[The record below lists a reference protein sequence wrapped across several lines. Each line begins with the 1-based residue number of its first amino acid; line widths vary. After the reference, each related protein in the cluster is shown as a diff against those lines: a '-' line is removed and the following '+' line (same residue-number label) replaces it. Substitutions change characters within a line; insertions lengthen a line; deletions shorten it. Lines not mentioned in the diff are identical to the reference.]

1 MAKNIKEL
9 TEQRNNLLTQMDEL
23 VNDAT
28 IKPGETRNLTQDEN
42 NKFDKLN
49 SEIATIDEEIR
60 ELSDKGKKVEE
71 REMADKQ
78 EMEVRSNLEGFIRG
92 KNPEKRAQ
100 YVNTQEDGST
110 LIPENIWGEIMV
122 SLSENAP
129 VFAQSRK
136 FPSLA
141 GTLKIAKE
149 NTDDQAGF
157 VGENEEVPS
166 LRTKFDF
173 VKLGQRRVGAA
184 ITITNQLVNDAGFD
198 IVGFSIAE
206 LGKQAGRAVERAALK
221 GTSENDQF
229 EGILSPKTL
238 ELANLNKVALP
249 AEIDYNSLV
258 DIYNAIQPVYL
269 DGSQWIMSRALF
281 SEVSKLED
289 GNGHKYVQGAVVNG
303 RLQQTILGLPVVVS
317 DQLTKED
324 GIIFGKISE
333 AYGILVK
340 NEFKLQ
346 YVVGDTQQATNGTQ
360 LLVFDGYMDGNVIN
374 PEALVVA
381 QPGA

>member
-1 MAKNIKEL
+1 MANMKQLIEKRNELFEKSDIMLDGIEKEN
-9 TEQRNNLLTQMDEL
+9 RS
-23 VNDAT
+23 VNDKEAKKLNA
-28 IKPGETRNLTQDEN
+28 IQDEIRGLNSQIEYLEKQENEKQTEERSMEN
-42 NKFDKLN
+42 NK
-49 SEIATIDEEIR
+49 
-60 ELSDKGKKVEE
+60 
-71 REMADKQ
+71 
-78 EMEVRSNLEGFIRG
+78 EVRKGMEQLLRKQQGE
-92 KNPEKRAQ
+92 ERAQ
-100 YVNTQEDGST
+100 YVNTTSDGKAI
-110 LIPENIWGEIMV
+110 IPVNIANEIIEHAE
-122 SLSENAP
+122 SLSN
-129 VFAQSRK
+129 VFGQARK
-136 FPSLA
+136 FNSVSGELRIPRNDS
-141 GTLKIAKE
+141 
-149 NTDDQAGF
+149 TDLAGF

-281 SEVSKLED
+281 AEVSKLED

>member
-1 MAKNIKEL
+1 MANMKEL
-9 TEQRNNLLTQMDEL
+9 IERRNNLFEKSDNMLDSIEKENRS
-23 VNDAT
+23 VNDKEAKDLNDIQNEIRALNSQIEYLEKQENEKQT
-28 IKPGETRNLTQDEN
+28 EERSMEN
-42 NKFDKLN
+42 NK
-49 SEIATIDEEIR
+49 
-60 ELSDKGKKVEE
+60 
-71 REMADKQ
+71 
-78 EMEVRSNLEGFIRG
+78 EVRKGMEQLLRKQQGE
-92 KNPEKRAQ
+92 ERAQ
-100 YVNTQEDGST
+100 YVNTTSDGKAI
-110 LIPENIWGEIMV
+110 IPVNIANEIIEHAE
-122 SLSENAP
+122 SLSN
-129 VFAQSRK
+129 VFGQARK
-136 FPSLA
+136 FNSVSGELRIPRNDSSDL
-141 GTLKIAKE
+141 
-149 NTDDQAGF
+149 AGF

-238 ELANLNKVALP
+238 ELPNLNKVVLD
-249 AEIDYNSLV
+249 AEVSYDSLV

-281 SEVSKLED
+281 AEISKLED

>member
-1 MAKNIKEL
+1 MKEL
-9 TEQRNNLLTQMDEL
+9 IERRNNLFEKSDNMLDGIEKENRS
-23 VNDAT
+23 VNDKEAKDLNDIQNEIRALNSQIEYLEKQENEKQT
-28 IKPGETRNLTQDEN
+28 EERSMEN
-42 NKFDKLN
+42 NK
-49 SEIATIDEEIR
+49 
-60 ELSDKGKKVEE
+60 
-71 REMADKQ
+71 
-78 EMEVRSNLEGFIRG
+78 EVRKGMEQLLRKQQGE
-92 KNPEKRAQ
+92 ERAQ
-100 YVNTQEDGST
+100 YVNTTSDGKAI
-110 LIPENIWGEIMV
+110 IPVNIANEIIEHAE
-122 SLSENAP
+122 SLSN
-129 VFAQSRK
+129 VFGQARK
-136 FPSLA
+136 FNSVSGELRIPRNDS
-141 GTLKIAKE
+141 
-149 NTDDQAGF
+149 TDLAGF

-281 SEVSKLED
+281 AEVSKLED

>member
-1 MAKNIKEL
+1 MANMKEL
-9 TEQRNNLLTQMDEL
+9 IEKRNELFEKSDIMLDGIEKENRSVNNKEAKELNAIQDEIRGLNSQIEYLEKQENEKQTEARSM
-23 VNDAT
+23 
-28 IKPGETRNLTQDEN
+28 EN
-42 NKFDKLN
+42 NK
-49 SEIATIDEEIR
+49 EVR
-60 ELSDKGKKVEE
+60 KGMEQLL
-71 REMADKQ
+71 RKQ
-78 EMEVRSNLEGFIRG
+78 EGEE
-92 KNPEKRAQ
+92 RAQ
-100 YVNTQEDGST
+100 YVNTTSDGKAI
-110 LIPENIWGEIMV
+110 IPVNIANEIIEHAE
-122 SLSENAP
+122 SLSNIFGQA
-129 VFAQSRK
+129 RK
-136 FPSLA
+136 FNSVSGELRIPRNDSSDL
-141 GTLKIAKE
+141 
-149 NTDDQAGF
+149 AGF
-157 VGENEEVPS
+157 VGENEEIPS

-238 ELANLNKVALP
+238 ELANLNKVALS
-249 AEIDYNSLV
+249 AEVKYDDLV

-281 SEVSKLED
+281 AEISKLED

-324 GIIFGKISE
+324 GIIFGKVSE

-374 PEALVVA
+374 TEALVVA

>member
-1 MAKNIKEL
+1 MANMKEL
-9 TEQRNNLLTQMDEL
+9 IEKRNELFEKSDIMLDGIEKENRSVNNKEAKELNAIQDEIRGLNSQIEYLEKQENEKQTEARSM
-23 VNDAT
+23 
-28 IKPGETRNLTQDEN
+28 EN
-42 NKFDKLN
+42 NK
-49 SEIATIDEEIR
+49 EVR
-60 ELSDKGKKVEE
+60 KGMEQLL
-71 REMADKQ
+71 RKQ
-78 EMEVRSNLEGFIRG
+78 EGEE
-92 KNPEKRAQ
+92 RAQ
-100 YVNTQEDGST
+100 YVNTTSDGKAI
-110 LIPENIWGEIMV
+110 IPVNIANEIIEHAE
-122 SLSENAP
+122 SLSNIFGQA
-129 VFAQSRK
+129 RK
-136 FPSLA
+136 FNSVSGELRIPRNDSSDL
-141 GTLKIAKE
+141 
-149 NTDDQAGF
+149 AGF
-157 VGENEEVPS
+157 VGENEEIPS

-238 ELANLNKVALP
+238 ELANLNKVALS
-249 AEIDYNSLV
+249 AEVKYDDLV

-281 SEVSKLED
+281 AEISKLED

-324 GIIFGKISE
+324 GIIFGKVSE

>member
-1 MAKNIKEL
+1 MANMKEL
-9 TEQRNNLLTQMDEL
+9 IEKRNDLFEKSDVMLDGIEKENRS
-23 VNDAT
+23 VNDKEAKDLNDIQNEIRALNSQIEYLEKQENEKQT
-28 IKPGETRNLTQDEN
+28 EERSMEN
-42 NKFDKLN
+42 NK
-49 SEIATIDEEIR
+49 
-60 ELSDKGKKVEE
+60 
-71 REMADKQ
+71 
-78 EMEVRSNLEGFIRG
+78 EVRKGMEQLLRKQQGE
-92 KNPEKRAQ
+92 ERAQ
-100 YVNTQEDGST
+100 YVNTTSDGKAI
-110 LIPENIWGEIMV
+110 IPVNIANEIIEHAE
-122 SLSENAP
+122 SLSNIFGQA
-129 VFAQSRK
+129 RK
-136 FPSLA
+136 FNSVSGELRIPRNDS
-141 GTLKIAKE
+141 
-149 NTDDQAGF
+149 TDLAGF

-258 DIYNAIQPVYL
+258 DIYNSIQPVYL

-281 SEVSKLED
+281 AEVSKLED

>member
-1 MAKNIKEL
+1 MANIKTLIEKRNDL
-9 TEQRNNLLTQMDEL
+9 FEQSDEML
-23 VNDAT
+23 NSIEKENRSVNDKEAKKLNA
-28 IKPGETRNLTQDEN
+28 IQDEIRGLNSQIEYLEKQENEKQTEERSMEN
-42 NKFDKLN
+42 NK
-49 SEIATIDEEIR
+49 
-60 ELSDKGKKVEE
+60 
-71 REMADKQ
+71 
-78 EMEVRSNLEGFIRG
+78 EVRKGMEQLLRKQQGE
-92 KNPEKRAQ
+92 ERAQ
-100 YVNTQEDGST
+100 YVNTTSDGKAI
-110 LIPENIWGEIMV
+110 IPVNIANEIIEHAE
-122 SLSENAP
+122 SLSN
-129 VFAQSRK
+129 VFGQARK
-136 FPSLA
+136 FNSVSGELRIPRNDS
-141 GTLKIAKE
+141 
-149 NTDDQAGF
+149 TDLAGF

-198 IVGFSIAE
+198 IVGFSISE

-281 SEVSKLED
+281 AEVSKLED

-317 DQLTKED
+317 HQLTKED

>member
-1 MAKNIKEL
+1 MSNIKTLIEKRNDL
-9 TEQRNNLLTQMDEL
+9 FEQSDEML
-23 VNDAT
+23 NSIEKENRSVNDKEAKKLNA
-28 IKPGETRNLTQDEN
+28 IQDEIRGLNSQIEYLEKQENEKQTEERSMEN
-42 NKFDKLN
+42 NK
-49 SEIATIDEEIR
+49 
-60 ELSDKGKKVEE
+60 
-71 REMADKQ
+71 
-78 EMEVRSNLEGFIRG
+78 EVRKGMEQLLRKQQGE
-92 KNPEKRAQ
+92 ERAQ
-100 YVNTQEDGST
+100 YVNTTSDGKAI
-110 LIPENIWGEIMV
+110 IPVNIANEIIEHAE
-122 SLSENAP
+122 SLSN
-129 VFAQSRK
+129 VFGQARK
-136 FPSLA
+136 FNSVSGELRIPRNDS
-141 GTLKIAKE
+141 
-149 NTDDQAGF
+149 TDLAGF

-198 IVGFSIAE
+198 IVGFSISE

-281 SEVSKLED
+281 AEVSKLED

>member
-1 MAKNIKEL
+1 MANMKEL
-9 TEQRNNLLTQMDEL
+9 IERRNNLFEKSDNMLDGIEKENRS
-23 VNDAT
+23 VNDKEAKDLNDIQNEIRALNSQIEYLEKQENEKQT
-28 IKPGETRNLTQDEN
+28 EERSMEN
-42 NKFDKLN
+42 NK
-49 SEIATIDEEIR
+49 
-60 ELSDKGKKVEE
+60 
-71 REMADKQ
+71 
-78 EMEVRSNLEGFIRG
+78 EVRKGMEQLLRKQQGE
-92 KNPEKRAQ
+92 ERAQ
-100 YVNTQEDGST
+100 YVNTTSDGKAI
-110 LIPENIWGEIMV
+110 IPVNIANEIIEHAE
-122 SLSENAP
+122 SLSN
-129 VFAQSRK
+129 VFGQARK
-136 FPSLA
+136 FNSVSGELRIPRNDS
-141 GTLKIAKE
+141 
-149 NTDDQAGF
+149 TDLAGF

-281 SEVSKLED
+281 AEVSKLED

>member
-1 MAKNIKEL
+1 MANMKEL
-9 TEQRNNLLTQMDEL
+9 IEKRNELFEKSDIMLDGIEKENRSVNNKEAKELNAIQDEIRGLNSQIEYLEKQENEKQTEARSM
-23 VNDAT
+23 
-28 IKPGETRNLTQDEN
+28 EN
-42 NKFDKLN
+42 NK
-49 SEIATIDEEIR
+49 EVR
-60 ELSDKGKKVEE
+60 KGMEQLL
-71 REMADKQ
+71 RKQ
-78 EMEVRSNLEGFIRG
+78 EGEE
-92 KNPEKRAQ
+92 RAQ
-100 YVNTQEDGST
+100 YVNTTSDGKAI
-110 LIPENIWGEIMV
+110 IPVNIANEIIEHAE
-122 SLSENAP
+122 SLSNIFGQA
-129 VFAQSRK
+129 RK
-136 FPSLA
+136 FNSVSGELRIPRNDSSDL
-141 GTLKIAKE
+141 
-149 NTDDQAGF
+149 AGF
-157 VGENEEVPS
+157 VGENEEIPS

-238 ELANLNKVALP
+238 ELANLNKVALS
-249 AEIDYNSLV
+249 AEVKYDDLV

-281 SEVSKLED
+281 AEISKLED

-324 GIIFGKISE
+324 GIIFGKVSE

-346 YVVGDTQQATNGTQ
+346 YIVGDTQQATNGTQ

>member
-1 MAKNIKEL
+1 MANMKEL
-9 TEQRNNLLTQMDEL
+9 IEKRNELFEKSDIMLDGIEKENRSVNNKEAKELNAIQDEIRGLNSQIEYLEKQENEKQTEARSM
-23 VNDAT
+23 
-28 IKPGETRNLTQDEN
+28 EN
-42 NKFDKLN
+42 NK
-49 SEIATIDEEIR
+49 EVR
-60 ELSDKGKKVEE
+60 KGMEQLL
-71 REMADKQ
+71 RKQ
-78 EMEVRSNLEGFIRG
+78 EGEE
-92 KNPEKRAQ
+92 RAQ
-100 YVNTQEDGST
+100 YVNTTSDGKAI
-110 LIPENIWGEIMV
+110 IPVNIANEIIEHAE
-122 SLSENAP
+122 SLSNIFGQA
-129 VFAQSRK
+129 RK
-136 FPSLA
+136 FNSVSGELRIPRNDSSDL
-141 GTLKIAKE
+141 
-149 NTDDQAGF
+149 AGF
-157 VGENEEVPS
+157 VGENEEIPS

-238 ELANLNKVALP
+238 ELANLNKVTLS
-249 AEIDYNSLV
+249 AEVKYDDLV

-281 SEVSKLED
+281 AEISKLED

-324 GIIFGKISE
+324 GIIFGKVSE

>member
-1 MAKNIKEL
+1 MANIKTLIEKRNDL
-9 TEQRNNLLTQMDEL
+9 FEQSDEML
-23 VNDAT
+23 NGIEKENRSVNDKEAKKLNA
-28 IKPGETRNLTQDEN
+28 IQDEIRGLNSQIEYLEKQENEKQTEERSMEN
-42 NKFDKLN
+42 NK
-49 SEIATIDEEIR
+49 
-60 ELSDKGKKVEE
+60 
-71 REMADKQ
+71 
-78 EMEVRSNLEGFIRG
+78 EVRKGMEQLLRKQQGE
-92 KNPEKRAQ
+92 ERAQ
-100 YVNTQEDGST
+100 YVNTTSDGKAI
-110 LIPENIWGEIMV
+110 IPVNIANEIIEHAE
-122 SLSENAP
+122 SLSN
-129 VFAQSRK
+129 VFGQARK
-136 FPSLA
+136 FNSVSGELRIPRNDSSDL
-141 GTLKIAKE
+141 
-149 NTDDQAGF
+149 AGF

-249 AEIDYNSLV
+249 AEIKYDSLV

-281 SEVSKLED
+281 AEVSKLED

>member
-1 MAKNIKEL
+1 MANMKEL
-9 TEQRNNLLTQMDEL
+9 IEKRNNLFEKSDNMLDGIEKENRS
-23 VNDAT
+23 VNDKEAKDLNDIQNEIRALNSQIEYLEKQENEKQT
-28 IKPGETRNLTQDEN
+28 EERSMEN
-42 NKFDKLN
+42 NK
-49 SEIATIDEEIR
+49 
-60 ELSDKGKKVEE
+60 
-71 REMADKQ
+71 
-78 EMEVRSNLEGFIRG
+78 EVRKGMEQLLRKQQGE
-92 KNPEKRAQ
+92 ERAQ
-100 YVNTQEDGST
+100 YVNTTSDGKAI
-110 LIPENIWGEIMV
+110 IPVNIANEIIEHAE
-122 SLSENAP
+122 SLSNIFGQA
-129 VFAQSRK
+129 RK
-136 FPSLA
+136 FNSVSGELRIPRNDS
-141 GTLKIAKE
+141 
-149 NTDDQAGF
+149 TDLAGF

-198 IVGFSIAE
+198 IVGFSISE

-281 SEVSKLED
+281 AEVSKLED

-324 GIIFGKISE
+324 GIIFGKVSE

>member
-1 MAKNIKEL
+1 MANIKTLIEKRNDL
-9 TEQRNNLLTQMDEL
+9 FEQSDEML
-23 VNDAT
+23 NSIEKENRSVNDKEAKKLNA
-28 IKPGETRNLTQDEN
+28 IQDEIRGLNSQIEYLEKQENEKQTEERSMEN
-42 NKFDKLN
+42 NK
-49 SEIATIDEEIR
+49 
-60 ELSDKGKKVEE
+60 
-71 REMADKQ
+71 
-78 EMEVRSNLEGFIRG
+78 EVRKGMEQLLRKQQGE
-92 KNPEKRAQ
+92 ERAQ
-100 YVNTQEDGST
+100 YVNTTSDGKAI
-110 LIPENIWGEIMV
+110 IPVNIANEIIEHAE
-122 SLSENAP
+122 SLSN
-129 VFAQSRK
+129 VFGQARK
-136 FPSLA
+136 FNSVSGELRIPRNDS
-141 GTLKIAKE
+141 
-149 NTDDQAGF
+149 TDLAGF

-269 DGSQWIMSRALF
+269 DGSQWIMSRSLF
-281 SEVSKLED
+281 AEVSKLED

>member
-1 MAKNIKEL
+1 MANMKEL
-9 TEQRNNLLTQMDEL
+9 IERRNSLFEKSDNMLDGIEKENRS
-23 VNDAT
+23 VNDKEAKDLNDIQNEIRALNSQIEYLEKQENEKQT
-28 IKPGETRNLTQDEN
+28 EERSMEN
-42 NKFDKLN
+42 NK
-49 SEIATIDEEIR
+49 
-60 ELSDKGKKVEE
+60 
-71 REMADKQ
+71 
-78 EMEVRSNLEGFIRG
+78 EVRKGMEQLLRKQQGE
-92 KNPEKRAQ
+92 ERAQ
-100 YVNTQEDGST
+100 YVNTTSDGKAI
-110 LIPENIWGEIMV
+110 IPVNIANEIIEHAE
-122 SLSENAP
+122 SLSN
-129 VFAQSRK
+129 VFGQARK
-136 FPSLA
+136 FNSVSGELRIPRNDS
-141 GTLKIAKE
+141 
-149 NTDDQAGF
+149 TDLAGF

-281 SEVSKLED
+281 AEVSKLED

>member
-1 MAKNIKEL
+1 MANIKTLIEKRNDL
-9 TEQRNNLLTQMDEL
+9 FEQSDEML
-23 VNDAT
+23 NSIEKENRSVNDKEAKKLNA
-28 IKPGETRNLTQDEN
+28 IQDEIRGLNSQIEYLEKQENEKQTEERSMEN
-42 NKFDKLN
+42 NK
-49 SEIATIDEEIR
+49 
-60 ELSDKGKKVEE
+60 
-71 REMADKQ
+71 
-78 EMEVRSNLEGFIRG
+78 EVRKGMEQLLRKQQGE
-92 KNPEKRAQ
+92 ERAQ
-100 YVNTQEDGST
+100 YVNTTSDGKAI
-110 LIPENIWGEIMV
+110 IPVNIANEIIEHAE
-122 SLSENAP
+122 SLSN
-129 VFAQSRK
+129 VFGQARK
-136 FPSLA
+136 FNSVSGELRIPRNDS
-141 GTLKIAKE
+141 
-149 NTDDQAGF
+149 TDLAGF

-281 SEVSKLED
+281 AEVSKLED

>member
-1 MAKNIKEL
+1 MANMKEL
-9 TEQRNNLLTQMDEL
+9 IERRNSLFEKSDNMLDGIEKENRS
-23 VNDAT
+23 VNDKEAKDLNDIQNEIRALNSQIEYLEKQENEKQT
-28 IKPGETRNLTQDEN
+28 EERSMEN
-42 NKFDKLN
+42 NK
-49 SEIATIDEEIR
+49 
-60 ELSDKGKKVEE
+60 
-71 REMADKQ
+71 
-78 EMEVRSNLEGFIRG
+78 EVRKGMEQLLRKQQGE
-92 KNPEKRAQ
+92 ERAQ
-100 YVNTQEDGST
+100 YVNTTSDGKAI
-110 LIPENIWGEIMV
+110 IPVNIANEIIEHAE
-122 SLSENAP
+122 SLSN
-129 VFAQSRK
+129 VFGQARK
-136 FPSLA
+136 FNSVSGELRIPRNDS
-141 GTLKIAKE
+141 
-149 NTDDQAGF
+149 TDLAGF

-198 IVGFSIAE
+198 IVGFSISE

-281 SEVSKLED
+281 AEVSKLED

>member
-1 MAKNIKEL
+1 MANMKQLIEKRNELFEKSDIMLDGIEKENRSVNNKEAKEL
-9 TEQRNNLLTQMDEL
+9 NAIQDEIRGLNSQIEYLEKQENEKQTEARSM
-23 VNDAT
+23 
-28 IKPGETRNLTQDEN
+28 EN
-42 NKFDKLN
+42 NK
-49 SEIATIDEEIR
+49 EVR
-60 ELSDKGKKVEE
+60 KGMEQLL
-71 REMADKQ
+71 RKQ
-78 EMEVRSNLEGFIRG
+78 EGEE
-92 KNPEKRAQ
+92 RAQ
-100 YVNTQEDGST
+100 YVNTTSDGKAI
-110 LIPENIWGEIMV
+110 IPVNIANEIIEHAE
-122 SLSENAP
+122 SLSNIFGQA
-129 VFAQSRK
+129 RK
-136 FPSLA
+136 FNSVSGELRIPRNDSSDL
-141 GTLKIAKE
+141 
-149 NTDDQAGF
+149 AGF
-157 VGENEEVPS
+157 VGENEEIPS

-238 ELANLNKVALP
+238 ELANLNKVALS
-249 AEIDYNSLV
+249 AEVKYDDLV

-281 SEVSKLED
+281 AEISKLED

-324 GIIFGKISE
+324 GIIFGKVSE

>member
-1 MAKNIKEL
+1 MANIKTLIEKRNDL
-9 TEQRNNLLTQMDEL
+9 FEQSDEML
-23 VNDAT
+23 NGIEKENRSVNDKEAKKLNA
-28 IKPGETRNLTQDEN
+28 IQDEIRGLNSQIEYLEKQENEKQTEERSMEN
-42 NKFDKLN
+42 NK
-49 SEIATIDEEIR
+49 
-60 ELSDKGKKVEE
+60 
-71 REMADKQ
+71 
-78 EMEVRSNLEGFIRG
+78 EVRKGMEQLLRKQQGE
-92 KNPEKRAQ
+92 ERAQ
-100 YVNTQEDGST
+100 YVNTTSDGKAI
-110 LIPENIWGEIMV
+110 IPVNIANEIIEHAE
-122 SLSENAP
+122 SLSN
-129 VFAQSRK
+129 VFGQARK
-136 FPSLA
+136 FNSVSGELRIPRNDSSDL
-141 GTLKIAKE
+141 
-149 NTDDQAGF
+149 AGF

-249 AEIDYNSLV
+249 AEIAYDSLV

-281 SEVSKLED
+281 AEVSKLED

>member
-1 MAKNIKEL
+1 MANIKTLIEKRNDL
-9 TEQRNNLLTQMDEL
+9 FEQSDEML
-23 VNDAT
+23 NSIEKENRSVNDKEAKKLNA
-28 IKPGETRNLTQDEN
+28 IQDEIRGLNSQIEYLEKQENEKQTEERSMEN
-42 NKFDKLN
+42 NK
-49 SEIATIDEEIR
+49 
-60 ELSDKGKKVEE
+60 
-71 REMADKQ
+71 
-78 EMEVRSNLEGFIRG
+78 EVRKGMEQLLRKQQGE
-92 KNPEKRAQ
+92 ERAQ
-100 YVNTQEDGST
+100 YVNTTSDGKAI
-110 LIPENIWGEIMV
+110 IPVNIANEIIEHAE
-122 SLSENAP
+122 SLSN
-129 VFAQSRK
+129 VFGQARK
-136 FPSLA
+136 FNSVSGELRIPRNDSSDL
-141 GTLKIAKE
+141 
-149 NTDDQAGF
+149 AGF

-281 SEVSKLED
+281 AEVSKLED

>member
-1 MAKNIKEL
+1 MANIKTLIEKRNDL
-9 TEQRNNLLTQMDEL
+9 FEQSDEML
-23 VNDAT
+23 NSIEKENRSVNDKEAKKLNA
-28 IKPGETRNLTQDEN
+28 IQDEIRGLNSQIEYLEKQENEKQTEERSMEN
-42 NKFDKLN
+42 NK
-49 SEIATIDEEIR
+49 
-60 ELSDKGKKVEE
+60 
-71 REMADKQ
+71 
-78 EMEVRSNLEGFIRG
+78 EVRKGMEQLLRKQQGE
-92 KNPEKRAQ
+92 ERAQ
-100 YVNTQEDGST
+100 YVNTTSDGKAI
-110 LIPENIWGEIMV
+110 IPVNIANEIIEHAE
-122 SLSENAP
+122 SLSNIFGQA
-129 VFAQSRK
+129 RK
-136 FPSLA
+136 FNSVSGELRIPRNDS
-141 GTLKIAKE
+141 
-149 NTDDQAGF
+149 TDLAGF

-198 IVGFSIAE
+198 IVGFSISE

-281 SEVSKLED
+281 AEVSKLED

-324 GIIFGKISE
+324 GIIFGKVSE

>member
-1 MAKNIKEL
+1 MANIKTLIEKRNDL
-9 TEQRNNLLTQMDEL
+9 FEQSDEML
-23 VNDAT
+23 NSIEKENRSVNDKEAKKLNA
-28 IKPGETRNLTQDEN
+28 IQDEIRGLNSQIEYLEKQENEKQTEERSMEN
-42 NKFDKLN
+42 NK
-49 SEIATIDEEIR
+49 
-60 ELSDKGKKVEE
+60 
-71 REMADKQ
+71 
-78 EMEVRSNLEGFIRG
+78 EVRKGMEQLLRKQQGE
-92 KNPEKRAQ
+92 ERAQ
-100 YVNTQEDGST
+100 YVNTTSDGKAI
-110 LIPENIWGEIMV
+110 IPVNIANEIIEHAE
-122 SLSENAP
+122 SLSN
-129 VFAQSRK
+129 VFGQARK
-136 FPSLA
+136 FNSVSGELRIPRNDS
-141 GTLKIAKE
+141 
-149 NTDDQAGF
+149 TDLAGF
-157 VGENEEVPS
+157 VGENEEIPS

-281 SEVSKLED
+281 AEVSKLED

>member
-1 MAKNIKEL
+1 MANMKEL
-9 TEQRNNLLTQMDEL
+9 IEKRNNLFEKSDNMLDGIEKENRS
-23 VNDAT
+23 VNDKEAKDLNDIQNEIRALNSQIEYLEKQENEKQT
-28 IKPGETRNLTQDEN
+28 EERSMEN
-42 NKFDKLN
+42 NK
-49 SEIATIDEEIR
+49 
-60 ELSDKGKKVEE
+60 
-71 REMADKQ
+71 
-78 EMEVRSNLEGFIRG
+78 EVRKGMEQLLRKQQGE
-92 KNPEKRAQ
+92 ERAQ
-100 YVNTQEDGST
+100 YVNTTSDGKAI
-110 LIPENIWGEIMV
+110 IPVNIANEIIEHAE
-122 SLSENAP
+122 SLSNIFGQA
-129 VFAQSRK
+129 RK
-136 FPSLA
+136 FNSVSGELRIPRNDS
-141 GTLKIAKE
+141 
-149 NTDDQAGF
+149 TDLAGF

-198 IVGFSIAE
+198 IVGFSISE

-281 SEVSKLED
+281 AEVSKLED

>member
-1 MAKNIKEL
+1 MANMKQLIEKRNELFEKSDIMLDGIEKEN
-9 TEQRNNLLTQMDEL
+9 RS
-23 VNDAT
+23 VNDKEAKKLNAIQNEIRALNSQIEYLEKQENEKQT
-28 IKPGETRNLTQDEN
+28 EERSMEN
-42 NKFDKLN
+42 NK
-49 SEIATIDEEIR
+49 
-60 ELSDKGKKVEE
+60 
-71 REMADKQ
+71 
-78 EMEVRSNLEGFIRG
+78 EVRKGMEQLLRKQQGE
-92 KNPEKRAQ
+92 ERAQ
-100 YVNTQEDGST
+100 YVNTTSDGKAI
-110 LIPENIWGEIMV
+110 IPVNIANEIIEHAE
-122 SLSENAP
+122 SLSN
-129 VFAQSRK
+129 VFGQARK
-136 FPSLA
+136 FNSVSGELRIPRNDS
-141 GTLKIAKE
+141 
-149 NTDDQAGF
+149 TDLAGF

-281 SEVSKLED
+281 AEVSKLED

>member
-1 MAKNIKEL
+1 MANMKEL
-9 TEQRNNLLTQMDEL
+9 IERRNNLFEKSDNMLDGIEKENRS
-23 VNDAT
+23 VNDKEAKDLNDIQNEIRALNSQIEYLEKQENEKQT
-28 IKPGETRNLTQDEN
+28 EERSMEN
-42 NKFDKLN
+42 NK
-49 SEIATIDEEIR
+49 
-60 ELSDKGKKVEE
+60 
-71 REMADKQ
+71 
-78 EMEVRSNLEGFIRG
+78 EVRKGMEQLLRKQQGE
-92 KNPEKRAQ
+92 ERAQ
-100 YVNTQEDGST
+100 YVNTTSDGKAI
-110 LIPENIWGEIMV
+110 IPVNIANEIIEHAE
-122 SLSENAP
+122 SLSN
-129 VFAQSRK
+129 VFGQARK
-136 FPSLA
+136 FNSVSGELRIPRNDS
-141 GTLKIAKE
+141 
-149 NTDDQAGF
+149 TDLAGF

-198 IVGFSIAE
+198 IVGFSISE

-281 SEVSKLED
+281 AEVSKLED

>member
-1 MAKNIKEL
+1 MANMKEL
-9 TEQRNNLLTQMDEL
+9 IERRNNLFEKSDNMLDGIEKENRS
-23 VNDAT
+23 VNDKEAKDLNDIQNEIRALNSQIEYLEKQENEKQT
-28 IKPGETRNLTQDEN
+28 EERSMEN
-42 NKFDKLN
+42 NK
-49 SEIATIDEEIR
+49 
-60 ELSDKGKKVEE
+60 
-71 REMADKQ
+71 
-78 EMEVRSNLEGFIRG
+78 EVRKGMEQLLRKQQGE
-92 KNPEKRAQ
+92 ERAQ
-100 YVNTQEDGST
+100 YVNTTSDGKAI
-110 LIPENIWGEIMV
+110 IPVNIANEIIEHAE
-122 SLSENAP
+122 SLSNIFGQA
-129 VFAQSRK
+129 RK
-136 FPSLA
+136 FNSVSGELRIPRNDS
-141 GTLKIAKE
+141 
-149 NTDDQAGF
+149 TDLAGF

-198 IVGFSIAE
+198 IVGFSISE

-281 SEVSKLED
+281 AEVSKLED

-324 GIIFGKISE
+324 GIIFGKVSE

>member
-1 MAKNIKEL
+1 MANMKQLIEKRNELFEKSDIMLDGIEKENRSVNNKEAKEL
-9 TEQRNNLLTQMDEL
+9 TAIQDEIRGL
-23 VNDAT
+23 NSQIEYLEKQENEKQTEA
-28 IKPGETRNLTQDEN
+28 RSMEN
-42 NKFDKLN
+42 NK
-49 SEIATIDEEIR
+49 EVR
-60 ELSDKGKKVEE
+60 KGMEQLL
-71 REMADKQ
+71 RKQ
-78 EMEVRSNLEGFIRG
+78 EGEE
-92 KNPEKRAQ
+92 RAQ
-100 YVNTQEDGST
+100 YVNTTSDGKAI
-110 LIPENIWGEIMV
+110 IPVNIANEIIEHAE
-122 SLSENAP
+122 SLSNIFGQA
-129 VFAQSRK
+129 RK
-136 FPSLA
+136 FNSVSGELRIPRNDSSDL
-141 GTLKIAKE
+141 
-149 NTDDQAGF
+149 AGF
-157 VGENEEVPS
+157 VGENEEIPS

-238 ELANLNKVALP
+238 ELANLNKVALS
-249 AEIDYNSLV
+249 AEVKYDDLV

-281 SEVSKLED
+281 AEISKLED

-324 GIIFGKISE
+324 GIIFGKVSE

>member
-1 MAKNIKEL
+1 MANMKEL
-9 TEQRNNLLTQMDEL
+9 IEKRNNLFEKSDNMLDGIEKENRS
-23 VNDAT
+23 VNDKEAKDLNDIQNEIRALNSQIEYLEKQENEKQT
-28 IKPGETRNLTQDEN
+28 EERSMEN
-42 NKFDKLN
+42 NK
-49 SEIATIDEEIR
+49 
-60 ELSDKGKKVEE
+60 
-71 REMADKQ
+71 
-78 EMEVRSNLEGFIRG
+78 EVRKGMEQLLRKQQGE
-92 KNPEKRAQ
+92 ERAQ
-100 YVNTQEDGST
+100 YVNTTSDGKAI
-110 LIPENIWGEIMV
+110 IPVNIANEIIEHAE
-122 SLSENAP
+122 SLSNIFGQA
-129 VFAQSRK
+129 RK
-136 FPSLA
+136 FNSVSGELRIPRNDS
-141 GTLKIAKE
+141 
-149 NTDDQAGF
+149 TDLAGF

-198 IVGFSIAE
+198 IVGFSISE

-269 DGSQWIMSRALF
+269 DGSQWIMSRAIF
-281 SEVSKLED
+281 AEVSKLED

>member
-1 MAKNIKEL
+1 MANIKTLIEKRNDL
-9 TEQRNNLLTQMDEL
+9 FEQSDEML
-23 VNDAT
+23 NSIEKENRSVNDKEAKKLNA
-28 IKPGETRNLTQDEN
+28 IQDEIRGLNSQIEYLEKQENEKQTEERSMEN
-42 NKFDKLN
+42 NK
-49 SEIATIDEEIR
+49 
-60 ELSDKGKKVEE
+60 
-71 REMADKQ
+71 
-78 EMEVRSNLEGFIRG
+78 EVRKGMEQLLRKQQGE
-92 KNPEKRAQ
+92 ERAQ
-100 YVNTQEDGST
+100 YVNTTSDGKAI
-110 LIPENIWGEIMV
+110 IPVNIANEIIEHAE
-122 SLSENAP
+122 SLSN
-129 VFAQSRK
+129 VFGQARK
-136 FPSLA
+136 FNSVSGELRIPRNDS
-141 GTLKIAKE
+141 
-149 NTDDQAGF
+149 TDLAGF

-198 IVGFSIAE
+198 IVGFSISE

-281 SEVSKLED
+281 AEVSKLED

>member
-1 MAKNIKEL
+1 MANMKQLIEKRNELFEKSDIMLDGIEKENRSVNNKEAKEL
-9 TEQRNNLLTQMDEL
+9 NAIQDEIRGLNSQIEYLEKQENEKQTEARSM
-23 VNDAT
+23 
-28 IKPGETRNLTQDEN
+28 EN
-42 NKFDKLN
+42 NK
-49 SEIATIDEEIR
+49 EVR
-60 ELSDKGKKVEE
+60 KGMEQLL
-71 REMADKQ
+71 RKQ
-78 EMEVRSNLEGFIRG
+78 EGEE
-92 KNPEKRAQ
+92 RAQ
-100 YVNTQEDGST
+100 YVNTTSDGKAI
-110 LIPENIWGEIMV
+110 IPVNIANEIIEHAE
-122 SLSENAP
+122 SLSNIFGQA
-129 VFAQSRK
+129 RK
-136 FPSLA
+136 FNSVSGELRIPRNDSSDL
-141 GTLKIAKE
+141 
-149 NTDDQAGF
+149 AGF
-157 VGENEEVPS
+157 VGENEEIPS

-238 ELANLNKVALP
+238 ELANLNKVALS
-249 AEIDYNSLV
+249 AEVKYDDLV

-281 SEVSKLED
+281 AEISKLED

-324 GIIFGKISE
+324 GIIFGKVSE

-346 YVVGDTQQATNGTQ
+346 YVGGDTQQATNGTQ